1 MSKKIIALALI
12 AAIIGIVGVSAQAKP
27 KDGFYYAE
35 SAKFDENGWKSQ
47 VVLEVKGGK
56 IVSANWNGVGNQAQE
71 DKKTFAAAGKYGV
84 IKLSKI
90 GKEWHE
96 QAAAVEKY
104 LLDTQDVNFS
114 KLKPDG
120 TTDAITGASIHVK
133 EFFDLAKAAVAASPV
148 EKGSYK
154 KDGWFFAKADK
165 FDSNG
170 YATTAL
176 ITIVN
181 GRIVNANWNAVYKQ
195 PGDSKYIRSVK
206 GQYMKGT
213 KGGEWHIQAA
223 KVEAALVKQ
232 QDLAKLAVKKDG
244 TTDAVSGV
252 SITVNEFVEI
262 ANAALNK
269 AK

>member
-1 MSKKIIALALI
+1 MIKKAIAFALI
-12 AAIIGIVGVSAQAKP
+12 AAIIGIASISAQAKP

-56 IVSANWNGVGNQAQE
+56 IVYANWNGVGNQADE
-71 DKKTFAAAGKYGV
+71 DKKTFAASGRYGV

-104 LLDTQDVNFS
+104 LVDTQDSNFS
-114 KLKPDG
+114 KYKPDG
-120 TTDAITGASIHVK
+120 TTDAISGASIHVK
-133 EFFDLAKAAVAASPV
+133 EFFDLVKTALASAPVA
-148 EKGSYK
+148 KGSYK
-154 KDGWFFAKADK
+154 KDGWFYAKAPK

-181 GRIVNANWNAVYKQ
+181 GRIVNASWNAKYKS
-195 PGDSKYIRSVK
+195 PGDSKLVKSVK

-213 KGGEWHIQAA
+213 KSGEWHLQAER
-223 KVEAALVKQ
+223 VEAALLKQ
-232 QDLAKLAVKKDG
+232 QDIAKIAVKKDG

-252 SITVNEFVEI
+252 SITINEFLEI
-262 ANAALNK
+262 TNEALK
-269 AK
+269 QAR